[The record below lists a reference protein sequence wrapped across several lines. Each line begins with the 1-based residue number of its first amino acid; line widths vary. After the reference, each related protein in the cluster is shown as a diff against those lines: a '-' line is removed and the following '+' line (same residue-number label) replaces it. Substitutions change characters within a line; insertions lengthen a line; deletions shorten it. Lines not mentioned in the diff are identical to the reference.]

1 MWSKVTKI
9 FTFKGNFVPKYTRI
23 IPAHHSHQTINVRSV
38 DLVSREWCDLVFEG
52 RNRSYGAYRLR
63 QEAGRRYAYALL
75 GMGLSLLLAIVLVV
89 GVNTYFSLRSDREL
103 AQLLEEMRRMDAQ
116 HRQDAHLLR
125 FIDSRPREAEVQQK
139 LVVRVP
145 EIVDEPEVT
154 TVVEP
159 AVPELPAAET
169 LVDTTATV
177 AAPTDSLTTLPAEE
191 PLTLPPLTPTEVV
204 QEMPTFPGGVAA
216 LMQWLDKNIV
226 YPPLVI
232 HQNIEGTTFL
242 TFLVDIDGAVL
253 EPKVEEPLHPMIS
266 AAIMTA
272 ARRMPKWEPGRK
284 NGQLSVV
291 RVTIPIEYHKRT
303 D

>member
-1 MWSKVTKI
+1 MWFKVTKI
-9 FTFKGNFVPKYTRI
+9 FTFRGNFVAKYTRI
-23 IPAHHSHQTINVRSV
+23 ITAHHSPQTINVRSV

-103 AQLLEEMRRMDAQ
+103 AHLMEELRRMEALQ
-116 HRQDAHLLR
+116 RQDSHLIR
-125 FIDSRPREAEVQQK
+125 FVDLRPREVEAQKK

-145 EIVDEPEVT
+145 EIVDEPEAVALA
-154 TVVEP
+154 EP
-159 AVPELPAAET
+159 VAPELPATESIA
-169 LVDTTATV
+169 DTIATI
-177 AAPTDSLTTLPAEE
+177 AAPADSLVATPVDVPP
-191 PLTLPPLTPTEVV
+191 PLAPLTPTEVV
-204 QEMPTFPGGVAA
+204 QEMPTFPGGVTA
-216 LMQWLDKNIV
+216 LMRWLDKNIV
-226 YPPLVI
+226 YPPLVVQ
-232 HQNIEGTTFL
+232 QNVEGTTYL
-242 TFLVDIDGAVL
+242 TFLVDKDGGVL

-272 ARRMPKWEPGRK
+272 ARKMPKWEPGRK
-284 NGQLSVV
+284 NGQVSIV

>member
-1 MWSKVTKI
+1 MWFKVTKI
-9 FTFKGNFVPKYTRI
+9 FTFKGNFVAKYTRI
-23 IPAHHSHQTINVRSV
+23 IPAHHSPQTINVRSV

-52 RNRSYGAYRLR
+52 RSRSYGAYRLR

-103 AQLLEEMRRMDAQ
+103 AHLMEELRRMEALQ
-116 HRQDAHLLR
+116 RQDSHLIR
-125 FIDSRPREAEVQQK
+125 FVDLRPREVEVQKK

-145 EIVDEPEVT
+145 EIVDEPEAVALA
-154 TVVEP
+154 EP
-159 AVPELPAAET
+159 VAPELPATESIA
-169 LVDTTATV
+169 DTIATI
-177 AAPTDSLTTLPAEE
+177 AAPADSLVATPADVPP
-191 PLTLPPLTPTEVV
+191 PLAPLTPTEVV
-204 QEMPTFPGGVAA
+204 QEMPTFPGGVTA
-216 LMQWLDKNIV
+216 LMRWLDKNIV
-226 YPPLVI
+226 YPPLVVQ
-232 HQNIEGTTFL
+232 QNVEGTTYL
-242 TFLVDIDGAVL
+242 TFLVDKDGGVL

-272 ARRMPKWEPGRK
+272 ARKMPKWEPGRK
-284 NGQLSVV
+284 NGQVSIV

>member
-9 FTFKGNFVPKYTRI
+9 FTFKGNFVAKYHRI
-23 IPAHHSHQTINVRSV
+23 IPAHHSPQTINVRSV

-52 RNRSYGAYRLR
+52 RNRLYGAYRLR
-63 QEAGRRYAYALL
+63 QEAGRRYACALWGTAL
-75 GMGLSLLLAIVLVV
+75 VLLLAVLLTV
-89 GVNTYFSLRSDREL
+89 GINTYYSLRSNREL
-103 AQLLEEMRRMDAQ
+103 AQLLEEMRRMDALQ
-116 HRQDAHLLR
+116 RQDAHLLR
-125 FIDSRPREAEVQQK
+125 FVDLQPPAVEQQKK

-145 EIVDEPEVT
+145 EIVDKPEVT
-154 TVVEP
+154 AVVQP
-159 AVPELPAAET
+159 AIPEIPAAET

-177 AAPTDSLTTLPAEE
+177 AAPADSLVATPAEE
-191 PLTLPPLTPTEVV
+191 PLALPPLTPTEVV

-232 HQNIEGTTFL
+232 QQNIEGTTFL

-253 EPKVEEPLHPMIS
+253 DPKVEEPLHPMIS

-284 NGQLSVV
+284 NGQLSIV
-291 RVTIPIEYHKRT
+291 RVTIPIEYHKRV